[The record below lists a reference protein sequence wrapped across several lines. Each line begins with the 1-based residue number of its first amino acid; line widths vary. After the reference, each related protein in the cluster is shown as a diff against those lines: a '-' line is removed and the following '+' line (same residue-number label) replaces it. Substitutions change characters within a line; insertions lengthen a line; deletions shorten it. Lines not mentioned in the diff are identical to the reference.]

1 MAKTNAELEKEA
13 DSLTGHLTEL
23 RMRLIRVF
31 WAIFL
36 GMIVCYNFTETIFN
50 WIRLPIAPYLPAG
63 GLVFTAPMDKFIAH
77 LKIAFFGGMVLTTP
91 IWLYQIWKFVA
102 PGLYEKEKK
111 YAAGFIFSGSFL
123 FILGN
128 AFAYFVAF
136 PAAFHFLM
144 TYGGDV
150 DKPMITIDHYLSFVV
165 TTALMFGL
173 SFELPLVLVLLGMM
187 GIVDQRFLRE
197 KRRYAIVTLAAIAA
211 VITPPDLLSMVM
223 MLVPM
228 VFLYEISVVL
238 VGFFEK
244 KKAAEL
250 AAAEKS

>member
-1 MAKTNAELEKEA
+1 MTKTNEELEREA
-13 DSLTGHLTEL
+13 NSLTGHLTEL
-23 RMRLIRVF
+23 RTRLVRSF
-31 WAIFL
+31 WAIFI
-36 GMIVCYNFTETIFN
+36 GMILCYNFTDQIFN
-50 WIRLPIAPYLPAG
+50 WIRMPIAPYLPSG
-63 GLVFTAPMDKFIAH
+63 GLIFTAPMDKFIAH
-77 LKIAFFGGMVLTTP
+77 LKIAFFGGMVITTP

-102 PGLYEKEKK
+102 PGLYDKEKK

-173 SFELPLVLVLLGMM
+173 SFELPLILVLLGMM
-187 GIVDQRFLRE
+187 GIIDQRFLRE
-197 KRRYAIVTLAAIAA
+197 KRRYAVVVLAGVSA

-223 MLVPM
+223 MLLPM
-228 VFLYEISVVL
+228 VLLYELGVL
-238 VGFFEK
+238 MVGFFERK
-244 KKAAEL
+244 KSEEL
-250 AAAEKS
+250 APGAKS